1 MKRVFAVI
9 LALVMCAALA
19 CPVFAA
25 QEEFVPSIT
34 YKGEPELVPVKD
46 ADDKDAVGVVYNK
59 QEENKPLSY
68 IYDDCL
74 IITSVANVDAS
85 EEIPEAAAE
94 QLKEVYNALTSGEM
108 KLPYDKVAGYAG
120 QDMTI
125 LELLDV
131 SWLCGTAASSHD
143 HPTEVEP
150 EGIVFDVTFR
160 LGVSQF
166 TKVVVMTYKNGEWNP
181 IEDVVN
187 NGDGTVTC
195 TFEHLCPVV
204 FCVSQNYTD
213 IPSQTGDTSNIW
225 IWFAVMLAALA
236 GIVSVAVV
244 GLRKK
249 KR

>member
-1 MKRVFAVI
+1 MNRVFAMI
-9 LALVMCAALA
+9 LALVMCVALA

-25 QEEFVPSIT
+25 QEDFVPSIT

-46 ADDKDAVGVVYNK
+46 PNGEDAVGTVYK
-59 QEENKPLSY
+59 VQAEDQPLSY
-68 IYDDCL
+68 IYDGCL
-74 IITSVANVDAS
+74 VITSVANVDAS
-85 EEIPEAAAE
+85 EEIPDTAAE

-108 KLPYDKVAGYAG
+108 KLPYDKVEGYAG

-131 SWLCGTAASSHD
+131 SWLCGADASDHD

-150 EGIVFDVTFR
+150 EGVVFDVTFR
-160 LGVSQF
+160 MGVSQF
-166 TKVVVMTYKNGEWNP
+166 AKVVVMTYNNGQWNP
-181 IEDVVN
+181 IENVVN

-213 IPSQTGDTSNIW
+213 VPSQTGDASNIW
-225 IWFAVMLAALA
+225 IKKLDVGYA
-236 GIVSVAVV
+236 GRMCFCIV
-244 GLRKK
+244 
-249 KR
+249 